1 MKPKHSVF
9 LDYLQVLQRRKR
21 LILWCLGGVM
31 ILTLL
36 VNQLMTP
43 SYEAEATLIYAEP
56 QDARFA
62 MDADQLFFNNSGL
75 VNLAEQLRS
84 RSLAKEVAQALPEEI
99 VRTVRSST
107 SFLVSFSGDTA
118 IDRRLQKRLTVELV
132 PGADILKI
140 KAEAN
145 DPTAARIIANTYAER
160 LIAWN
165 LRKKKA
171 DISSVRN
178 FVEDQL
184 KVFQEKLNGA
194 EEALRAFKE
203 KNKMLSLSESATEI
217 LRRMTGAEVAY
228 NGSKAEN
235 TALVQRQR
243 AIAQKKQE
251 LAPSLTITAS
261 PRAEELK
268 QQLQELEKQLS
279 TRRVQDGLAEN
290 HPELA
295 AQKQKISQI
304 KQQLVQELLQTAQDD
319 NLIDPVSQIKSLLQE
334 SINLEVELETNKAR
348 QQGLNQVLAG
358 YERELAT
365 LPEQELMLTRLVR
378 DREVNDRIYSMLLEK
393 REEVRISEA
402 GKIGDVQ
409 IIDAAE
415 EPLEKVRPDKIL
427 NFVLGLLLGVTLSV
441 GLAFFLESL
450 DTSLK
455 SREDVE
461 KYVNLPVLAS
471 IPSIGSENGKSGNG
485 ASSLIKRNQRALT
498 PTAKKLFANLNGHS
512 THIYEAYRSLL
523 INFSFINT
531 GGILKSLLVT
541 SAGPGEG
548 KTLTAINMAQ
558 TFAKSGIKV
567 LLIDG
572 DLRCPTIHKILGIDK
587 EPGLTNVL
595 ANQIPASHATQQ
607 QPIENLAVM
616 SCGTTFSHPSEI
628 LFTNKMRELLA
639 ELKREYELIIIDAP
653 PLMAVTDPVILS
665 TEVDGVCLV
674 IKSGK
679 TSHEAA
685 LRAKQLLENSHSRI
699 VGTIVN
705 DIDLQSVYGYRDAYQ
720 YSGV

>member
-107 SFLVSFSGDTA
+107 SFLVSFSEDTA
-118 IDRRLQKRLTVELV
+118 IDRRLQKQLTVELV

-140 KAEAN
+140 KAEAKE
-145 DPTAARIIANTYAER
+145 PTAARIIANTYAER

-171 DISSVRN
+171 DISSVRD

-251 LAPSLTITAS
+251 LAPSLTITSS
-261 PRAEELK
+261 PQAEELK

-304 KQQLVQELLQTAQDD
+304 KQQLVQELLQTAQND

-427 NFVLGLLLGVTLSV
+427 NFVLGLLLGLTLSV

-471 IPSIGSENGKSGNG
+471 IPSIRSENGKSSNG
-485 ASSLIKRNQRALT
+485 ASSLIKRNQRAVT

-531 GGILKSLLVT
+531 GGVLKSLLVT

-572 DLRCPTIHKILGIDK
+572 DLRCPTIHRVLGIDK

-595 ANQIPASHATQQ
+595 ANQVPANHATQQ
-607 QPIENLAVM
+607 QPIENLAVI
-616 SCGTTFSHPSEI
+616 SCGTTLPHPSEI

-653 PLMAVTDPVILS
+653 PLMAVTDPVILG